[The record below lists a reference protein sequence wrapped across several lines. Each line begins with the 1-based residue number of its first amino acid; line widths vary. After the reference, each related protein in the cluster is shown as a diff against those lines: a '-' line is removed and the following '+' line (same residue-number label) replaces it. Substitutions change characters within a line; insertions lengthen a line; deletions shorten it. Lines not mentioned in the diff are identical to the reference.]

1 MMNFKK
7 LFFCLFFVVINNIS
21 LHAEISLPTP
31 ATNTLQSMGASFS
44 FSNNTPVAPEIASQ
58 IQTIAATAVD
68 RQVLV
73 AAVEKDAK
81 ALGLKVDR
89 ALLASMSG
97 DNKGSEYIAV
107 AGKNKFSG
115 RTDLEPTLDTYV
127 YDTGLV
133 DLELEAGYNQDGTN
147 TIFSQTAGDQQ
158 GRVKIYIDFKR
169 QVQWGDVSSVV
180 TLNGEEKGTL
190 RTLSDAGASA
200 VTSIPIDRQVSY
212 TIVNGAIPSNDA
224 ADPQDKH
231 SVNSL
236 KQGSGMATFEAAA
249 ADRGTTAAEEKLFAK
264 ESISHSGIA
273 AGLDFGSHVGFDRGD
288 VRVGAQFQTATS
300 GAAGTSTISFEAS
313 SAKSTDSDADYI
325 AKLVRYSATKTTEAK
340 KWTGAKRSLK

>member
-1 MMNFKK
+1 MIIVKR
-7 LFFCLFFVVINNIS
+7 LSICLFFIFANNIPLS
-21 LHAEISLPTP
+21 AEVLAPAP
-31 ATNTLQSMGASFS
+31 ATNTLQAMGASFS
-44 FSNNTPVAPEIASQ
+44 FSNSTQVAPTVANQ
-58 IQTIAATAVD
+58 IQTIAATAVN
-68 RQVLV
+68 RQQLI
-73 AAVEKDAK
+73 AAVEKDAE

-97 DNKGSEYIAV
+97 DNKGSEYLAE

-127 YDTGLV
+127 YDTGLI
-133 DLELEAGYNQDGTN
+133 DLELEAGYNQDGTD

-190 RTLSDAGASA
+190 RTPPELGASA
-200 VTSIPIDRQVSY
+200 VTSIPVDRQVSY
-212 TIVNGAIPSNDA
+212 TVVNGAIPSSDA

-236 KQGSGMATFEAAA
+236 KQGSGMATFEVAAA
-249 ADRGTTAAEEKLFAK
+249 FRGTSAADEKLLAK
-264 ESISHSGIA
+264 ESISHSGE
-273 AGLDFGSHVGFDRGD
+273 GFDLGD
-288 VRVGAQFQTATS
+288 VRVGAQFQSATS

-313 SAKSTDSDADYI
+313 SAPSTASDADYI

-340 KWTGAKRSLK
+340 KWTGAKRALK

>member
-1 MMNFKK
+1 MNFKK

-44 FSNNTPVAPEIASQ
+44 FSNNTSVAPEIASQ

-169 QVQWGDVSSVV
+169 QVQWGDVESRV
-180 TLNGEEKGTL
+180 TLTGAGSPSINTL
-190 RTLSDAGASA
+190 TDAGASA
-200 VTSIPIDRQVSY
+200 VTSIPVDRQVNY
-212 TIVNGAIPSNDA
+212 TIVNGAIPAGDY
-224 ADPQDKH
+224 ADNYDKH
-231 SVNSL
+231 TVNSL
-236 KQGSGMATFEAAA
+236 KQGDGMATFSTAAA
-249 ADRGTTAAEEKLFAK
+249 FRGTSTAVEKGYMKKSL
-264 ESISHSGIA
+264 SHHVSG
-273 AGLDFGSHVGFDRGD
+273 GDNRGD
-288 VRVGAQFQTATS
+288 VMIGAQFQTATS
-300 GAAGTSTISFEAS
+300 GAAGTSIISFEAS
-313 SAKSTDSDADYI
+313 GATNTASDADYI
-325 AKLVRYSATKTTEAK
+325 AALVRYSKTVTTEAK
-340 KWTGAKRSLK
+340 KYEGPKK

>member
-1 MMNFKK
+1 MIILKK
-7 LFFCLFFVVINNIS
+7 LFFCLFFIVINNIS
-21 LHAEISLPTP
+21 LHAEISPSAP

-169 QVQWGDVSSVV
+169 QVQWGDVSSIV

-212 TIVNGAIPSNDA
+212 TVVNGAIPSNDA

-249 ADRGTTAAEEKLFAK
+249 AFRGSSAADEKLFAK
-264 ESISHSGIA
+264 ESISHSGE
-273 AGLDFGSHVGFDRGD
+273 GFDRGD

-313 SAKSTDSDADYI
+313 SAASTDSDADYI

>member
-1 MMNFKK
+1 MIILKK
-7 LFFCLFFVVINNIS
+7 LFFCLFFIVINNIS
-21 LHAEISLPTP
+21 LHAEISPSAP

-44 FSNNTPVAPEIASQ
+44 FSNSTPVAPEIASQ
-58 IQTIAATAVD
+58 IQTIAATEVN
-68 RQVLV
+68 RQQLV
-73 AAVEKDAK
+73 AAVEKDAET
-81 ALGLKVDR
+81 LGLKVDR

-97 DNKGSEYIAV
+97 DNKASEYIAV

-169 QVQWGDVSSVV
+169 QVQWGDVSSIV
-180 TLNGEEKGTL
+180 TLNGDAKGTL
-190 RTLSDAGASA
+190 RTLADAGASA
-200 VTSIPIDRQVSY
+200 VTSIPIDRQLSY
-212 TIVNGAIPSNDA
+212 TIVNGAIPDQDNA
-224 ADPQDKH
+224 GPQDKH
-231 SVNSL
+231 TINSL
-236 KQGSGMATFEAAA
+236 KLASGGMATFNDEAAFQETSSA
-249 ADRGTTAAEEKLFAK
+249 TEQLFAMQ
-264 ESISHSGIA
+264 SISHASGA
-273 AGLDFGSHVGFDRGD
+273 DDLGD

-313 SAKSTDSDADYI
+313 GATAPSSVTDSTKATYLNG
-325 AKLVRYSATKTTEAK
+325 LVRYSKTVTTEAK
-340 KWTGAKRSLK
+340 KWTGPKRSLK